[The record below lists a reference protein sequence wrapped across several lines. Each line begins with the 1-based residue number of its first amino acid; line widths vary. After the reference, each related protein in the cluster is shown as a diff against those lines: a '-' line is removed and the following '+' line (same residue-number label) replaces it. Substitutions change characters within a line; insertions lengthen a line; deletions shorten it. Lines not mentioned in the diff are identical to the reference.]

1 MIYKGY
7 IGSVTFDDEAGIL
20 FGTVT
25 NVDDIITF
33 HGESVREV
41 RQAFRD
47 SVDDYLEF
55 CASRG
60 EKPDKPYSG
69 RFVMR
74 VPPELHRKLA
84 TKAARAGTSLNAYVA
99 KKLGTE

>member
-47 SVDDYLEF
+47 SVDAYLEF
-55 CASRG
+55 CAEEG
-60 EKPDKPYSG
+60 HE
-69 RFVMR
+69 
-74 VPPELHRKLA
+74 PEQPRPVR
-84 TKAARAGTSLNAYVA
+84 AAS
-99 KKLGTE
+99 